1 MGGAPFLVPNTL
13 ANPFLR
19 IFSGSTAIAQNDDWE
34 TTDPLC
40 ANMGFFCGGPAEIAA
55 AGLDPCD
62 PNPGQST
69 VPPGCAQESAI
80 LITLPPGAYTAIQSG
95 VGGTSGIGLIEAF
108 EVDGGASPSKLI
120 NISTRARTETGDNV
134 MIGGFIIGGSSV
146 KTVAIRARGPSM
158 SGAPFFVPGTL
169 ANPFLR
175 LFSGSTVIA
184 FNDNWQDLQP
194 EEVTAVGLGPC
205 EPNPGQTIPPDNCA
219 QESAIIVSLPPG
231 GYTAIVTG
239 VGGGTGVG
247 LTEFFELNDVVI
259 PNVVGNYTGSA
270 TLTQSSCQ
278 NPANIGS
285 FGFSSTVNI
294 GSQTGS
300 LFTGTGTFTGTS
312 TVNLTFAGTATS
324 GSDLMG
330 SFTFASA
337 IGSGSGT
344 FTGSLAGNAIAINLS
359 GQATSG
365 ETCLLSGSL
374 SGTR

>member
-1 MGGAPFLVPNTL
+1 
-13 ANPFLR
+13 
-19 IFSGSTAIAQNDDWE
+19 
-34 TTDPLC
+34 
-40 ANMGFFCGGPAEIAA
+40 
-55 AGLDPCD
+55 
-62 PNPGQST
+62 
-69 VPPGCAQESAI
+69 
-80 LITLPPGAYTAIQSG
+80 
-95 VGGTSGIGLIEAF
+95 LIEAF

-134 MIGGFIIGGSSV
+134 MIGGFIIGGTSV
-146 KTVAIRARGPSM
+146 KTIGIRARGPSM

-194 EEVTAVGLGPC
+194 DEIAAAGLDPC
-205 EPNPGQTIPPDNCA
+205 EPNPGQTNSPDNCA
-219 QESAIIVSLPPG
+219 QESAMIVSLPPG

-239 VGGGTGVG
+239 AGGGTGIALAEV
-247 LTEFFELNDVVI
+247 FELDDLVI
-259 PNVVGNYTGSA
+259 PNVIGSYTGSA
-270 TLTQSSCQ
+270 TVTQASCQ
-278 NPANIGS
+278 SPANNGN

-300 LFTGTGTFTGTS
+300 LFTGTGTFSGVS
-312 TVNLTFAGTATS
+312 TVNLTFAGTATA

-365 ETCLLSGSL
+365 ETCLFSGSL

>member
-1 MGGAPFLVPNTL
+1 
-13 ANPFLR
+13 
-19 IFSGSTAIAQNDDWE
+19 
-34 TTDPLC
+34 
-40 ANMGFFCGGPAEIAA
+40 MGFFCGGPAEIAA
-55 AGLDPCD
+55 TGLDPCD

-80 LITLPPGAYTAIQSG
+80 LITLPPGDYTAIESG

-120 NISTRARTETGDNV
+120 NISTRGRTDAGDNV

-146 KTVAIRARGPSM
+146 KTVGIRARGPSM

-205 EPNPGQTIPPDNCA
+205 EPNPGQTNPPDNCA
-219 QESAIIVSLPPG
+219 QESAMIVSLPPG

-239 VGGGTGVG
+239 VDGGTGVG
-247 LTEFFELNDVVI
+247 LTEFFELNDVMI

-270 TLTQSSCQ
+270 TVTQSSCQ
-278 NPANIGS
+278 NPANNGTTP
-285 FGFSSTVNI
+285 GFSSTVNI

-300 LFTGTGTFTGTS
+300 LFSGTGTFTGTS
-312 TVNLTFAGTATS
+312 TVNLTFAGSATA

-344 FTGSLAGNAIAINLS
+344 FTGSLAGNAIAINFT
-359 GQATSG
+359 GQLTSA
-365 ETCLLSGSL
+365 ETCVLTGSL